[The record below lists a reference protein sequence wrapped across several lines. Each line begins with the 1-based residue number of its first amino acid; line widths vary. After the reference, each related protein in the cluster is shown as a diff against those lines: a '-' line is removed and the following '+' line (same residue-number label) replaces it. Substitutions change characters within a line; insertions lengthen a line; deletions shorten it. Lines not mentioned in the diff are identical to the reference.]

1 MLFGNIMFIQIYK
14 LKTMKATPQLLKYV
28 FTWAKLFPR
37 LDVLT
42 EFPKKK
48 KKKKGRIP
56 TVNVL
61 LQEGC

>member
-42 EFPKKK
+42 EFLAK

-56 TVNVL
+56 TVNVV